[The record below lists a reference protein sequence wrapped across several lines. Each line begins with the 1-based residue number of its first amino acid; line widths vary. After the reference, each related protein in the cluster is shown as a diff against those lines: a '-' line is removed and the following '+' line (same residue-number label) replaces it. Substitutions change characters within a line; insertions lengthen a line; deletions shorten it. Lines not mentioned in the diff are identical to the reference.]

1 MRRETV
7 PPDHRF
13 EAVLAA
19 SQAGEEWA
27 LAALYRSLQPA
38 LLAYLRARRPQDAE
52 DIAAE
57 TWIAAARG
65 LRRFRGGEDD
75 FRRWV
80 FTIAHRRLIDQ
91 QRADVRRPTVAA
103 ANPDSGETAPAAE
116 TEALDALAA
125 REALAQIASLPPDE
139 AEVVLLR
146 VVAGL
151 SAADVGAITG
161 RSPGAV
167 RVMQHRALR
176 RLSSVSGLMS
186 EVLVTLSGTPAM

>member
-1 MRRETV
+1 ML
-7 PPDHRF
+7 PDQRF

-38 LLAYLRARRPQDAE
+38 LLAYLRTRRPGDAE
-52 DIAAE
+52 DLAAE
-57 TWIAAARG
+57 TWIAAARA

-75 FRRWV
+75 FRRWI
-80 FTIAHRRLIDQ
+80 FTIAHRRLLDL
-91 QRADVRRPTVAA
+91 QRADRRRPPTVRA
-103 ANPDSGETAPAAE
+103 ANPDSDPAAPAAE

-125 REALAQIASLPPDE
+125 REALERIASLPPAE

-167 RVMQHRALR
+167 RVLQHRALR
-176 RLSSVSGLMS
+176 RLANMSGLMS
-186 EVLVTLSGTPAM
+186 EVLVTLSGSPAM